1 MIRRNKIPTKCKLCL
16 ENIIVYALSTHEH
29 TATNRHT
36 QYSDMAM
43 RNVFLDRAGI
53 VGSFY
58 RNVSVHRNCK
68 PNGFEEY
75 FMGSMVTTLITMC
88 AQL

>member
-1 MIRRNKIPTKCKLCL
+1 MQTLFGKYYC
-16 ENIIVYALSTHEH
+16 VYFIH
-29 TATNRHT
+29 TRAHSHKQTHT